1 MDLTRSMRRRAAR
14 INLSI
19 IIRRTMREAREIR
32 TRMESNRLMERRIA

>member
-19 IIRRTMREAREIR
+19 IIRQAMREAREIR
-32 TRMESNRLMERRIA
+32 TRMEANRLMERRIA